1 MTQFLYQARDAVGN
15 LDKGTIE
22 ADSPRQARLQ
32 LRARGLV
39 PVLLQ
44 VERGGKA
51 RRWMVSGWRKRR
63 LGAGE
68 RVQVTRQLA
77 VLLGG
82 GVSLDEA
89 LSGVAA
95 EAEKEA
101 VRRAL
106 TEVRLEVLS
115 GCSLAQA
122 LERFPEDFPALYP
135 ALVGAGER
143 SGRLAWV
150 MERLAEYASH
160 QDHLRGKVL
169 GALAYPLVLMAVATL
184 IVGFLMGSV
193 VPQVVSV
200 FSSNHQTLP
209 WITRALIGL
218 SDGLRDWGW
227 LLLLVLLMGGGWAGF
242 LLRQPL
248 IRLAWDRHLLGWPL
262 VGRLVL
268 GYDTERLSSTLAI
281 LVGSGVPLLM
291 ALQGAARAVHNHA
304 LRRSTLEALER
315 VREGS
320 GLARAL
326 EVNGVF
332 PRILIQLIQAGE
344 KTGRLDALLE
354 QAALHEARQLE
365 RRLMLMM
372 TLLEPAMILLMGI
385 VVGTIVL
392 AILMPIMDL
401 NQIVQ

>member
-1 MTQFLYQARDAVGN
+1 MTQFRYQARDAAGA
-15 LDKGTIE
+15 LEKGLLE
-22 ADSPRQARLQ
+22 AESPRQARLQ
-32 LRARGLV
+32 LRARGLA
-39 PVLLQ
+39 PVLVQL
-44 VERGGKA
+44 ES
-51 RRWMVSGWRKRR
+51 VSAQRMALAWRKRR
-63 LGAGE
+63 LGASD

-89 LSGVAA
+89 LLGVAA
-95 EAEKEA
+95 EAEKPG

-106 TEVRLEVLS
+106 NDVRLEVLS
-115 GCSLAQA
+115 GSSLAQA
-122 LERFPEDFPALYP
+122 LERYPQDFPTLYP

-150 MERLAEYASH
+150 MERLADYASH

-200 FSSNHQTLP
+200 FTSNHQTLP
-209 WITRALIGL
+209 WVTRALIAL

-227 LLLLVLLMGGGWAGF
+227 LFLLLLLLMIGWGGF
-242 LLRQPL
+242 LLRQPAL
-248 IRLAWDRHLLGWPL
+248 RLRWDRQLLRWPL
-262 VGRLVL
+262 VGRLAL
-268 GYDTERLSSTLAI
+268 GYDTERLASTLAI

-291 ALQGAARAVHNHA
+291 ALQGAARAVHNRA
-304 LRRSTLEALER
+304 LRQSTLDALDR

-344 KTGRLDALLE
+344 KTGRLDDLLE

-365 RRLMLMM
+365 RRLMLMT
-372 TLLEPAMILLMGI
+372 TLLEPAMILLMGG

-401 NQIVQ
+401 NQMVQ

>member
-1 MTQFLYQARDAVGN
+1 MTQFRYQARDAAGT
-15 LDKGTIE
+15 LEKGLLE
-22 ADSPRQARLQ
+22 AESPRQARLQ
-32 LRARGLV
+32 LRARGLA
-39 PVLLQ
+39 PVLVQL
-44 VERGGKA
+44 ES
-51 RRWMVSGWRKRR
+51 VSAQRMAFAWRKRR
-63 LGAGE
+63 MGASD

-89 LSGVAA
+89 LLGVAA
-95 EAEKEA
+95 EAEKPG

-106 TEVRLEVLS
+106 NDVRLEVLS
-115 GCSLAQA
+115 GSSLAQA
-122 LERFPEDFPALYP
+122 LERYPHDFPSLYP

-150 MERLAEYASH
+150 MERLADYASH
-160 QDHLRGKVL
+160 QDQLRGKVL

-200 FSSNHQTLP
+200 FTSNHQTLP
-209 WITRALIGL
+209 WVTRALIAL

-227 LLLLVLLMGGGWAGF
+227 LFLLLLLLMIGWGGF
-242 LLRQPL
+242 LLRQPTL
-248 IRLAWDRHLLGWPL
+248 RLRWDRQLLRWPL
-262 VGRLVL
+262 VGRLAL
-268 GYDTERLSSTLAI
+268 GYDTERLASTLAI

-291 ALQGAARAVHNHA
+291 ALQGAARAVHNRA
-304 LRRSTLEALER
+304 LQQSTLDALDR

-344 KTGRLDALLE
+344 KTGRLNDLLE

-372 TLLEPAMILLMGI
+372 TLLEPAMILLMGG

-401 NQIVQ
+401 NQMVQ